1 MPELDAVSVPAG
13 SHMPIAMTSKGHS
26 QVMGV

>member
-1 MPELDAVSVPAG
+1 MLELNAFPVPADL
-13 SHMPIAMTSKGHS
+13 HTPFAMTSKGHS